1 MSEITSGP
9 ITTPNTSNEP
19 SSPSNDIN
27 LEQPTSSESKRYK
40 VKVDGQELEV
50 DEAELLAGYQTR
62 KAADKKFQEAAM
74 TRKQA
79 EEFVSLLKTDPIKV
93 LTHPGLGVDFRQLAE
108 QYLVQQLEEEMLD
121 PRDRELKKYKAM
133 VEEQET
139 AKKRELERQEAER
152 AQQLTARYTE
162 DYSNQIVEALKT
174 SGLPKTERT
183 VKAMAQYLHLG
194 LQQGVDL
201 KAAEVVEFVK
211 QDYINA
217 QKELFSALDGD
228 TLLSILG
235 EDVANKIRKSDVKR
249 LKSPEKVL
257 QRPAVQPQSTTVP
270 KAKGVDKDSWK
281 NKLDRL
287 KRGEDF

>member
-1 MSEITSGP
+1 MSEVVDTGVSTAQPVDGVVP
-9 ITTPNTSNEP
+9 EATET
-19 SSPSNDIN
+19 
-27 LEQPTSSESKRYK
+27 QPTDIKKYK
-40 VKVDGQELEV
+40 VKIDGEELEV

-62 KAADKKFQEAAM
+62 KAADKKFQEAAI

-79 EEFVSLLKTDPIKV
+79 EEFISLLKTDPVKV
-93 LTHPGLGVDFRQLAE
+93 LSHPGLGVDFRQLAE

-139 AKKRELERQEAER
+139 LKKQELERQQAEQ
-152 AQQLTARYTE
+152 AEQLRQRYTE
-162 DYSNQIVEALKT
+162 DYTNQIVTALQT

-183 VKAMAQYLHLG
+183 VKAMAQYMHLG
-194 LQQGVDL
+194 LQHGVDL
-201 KAAEVVEFVK
+201 KAAEVVELVK

-217 QKELFSALDGD
+217 QKELFAALDGD

-257 QRPAVQPQSTTVP
+257 QRPTTQPPATHSP
-270 KAKGVDKDSWK
+270 KTKGITKDEWRER
-281 NKLDRL
+281 LERL
-287 KRGEDF
+287 KRGEE

>member
-1 MSEITSGP
+1 MSEVVDTGVSASQPVDGVVP
-9 ITTPNTSNEP
+9 EAV
-19 SSPSNDIN
+19 
-27 LEQPTSSESKRYK
+27 EAQPTDIKKYK
-40 VKVDGQELEV
+40 VKIDGEELEV

-79 EEFVSLLKTDPIKV
+79 EEFISLLKTDPVKV
-93 LTHPGLGVDFRQLAE
+93 LSHPGLGVDFRQLAE

-139 AKKRELERQEAER
+139 LKKQELERQQAEQ
-152 AQQLTARYTE
+152 AEQLRQRYTE
-162 DYSNQIVEALKT
+162 DYTNQIVTALQT

-183 VKAMAQYLHLG
+183 VKAMAQYMHLG
-194 LQQGVDL
+194 LQHGVDL
-201 KAAEVVEFVK
+201 KAAEVVELVK

-217 QKELFSALDGD
+217 QKELFGALDGD

-257 QRPAVQPQSTTVP
+257 QRPAAQPPATHPP
-270 KAKGVDKDSWK
+270 KTKGISKEEWRER
-281 NKLDRL
+281 LERL
-287 KRGEDF
+287 KRGEE